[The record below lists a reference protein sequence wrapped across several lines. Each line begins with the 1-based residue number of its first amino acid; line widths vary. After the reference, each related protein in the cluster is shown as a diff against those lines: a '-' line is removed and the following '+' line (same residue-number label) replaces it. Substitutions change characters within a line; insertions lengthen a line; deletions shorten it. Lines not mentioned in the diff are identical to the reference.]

1 MRIVTA
7 DPVSGLAG
15 YLFERVGYVVSGV
28 QSLYVKY
35 GTGTTDWALVGLVVV
50 GVRTVTATDPRSVGL
65 SAGIGKIVLY
75 VTGHVGL
82 YLRKFGA
89 ADTDWTAFVDSGAGS
104 AIELAASASEQRTV
118 LGLGTA
124 ATADAADFAAA
135 VHTHAADDIVSGTVD
150 TARLGSGTA
159 NSSTY
164 LRGDQTW
171 AAAGGVTPRRVVGA
185 TFDGNGSPPTAGSI
199 GYLVCPYNGTIDQW
213 HVVADV
219 VGSAVIDVWK
229 LASAIPTDA
238 DRIAGTEK
246 PTLSSAQLASDTS
259 LTTWATLAVSAGDV
273 FGFELE
279 SASVLTRVTVEVRIS
294 ESA

>member
-1 MRIVTA
+1 MRIVTT

-65 SAGIGKIVLY
+65 AAGIGKIVLY

-82 YLRKFGA
+82 YLRKFGT
-89 ADTDWTAFVDSGAGS
+89 ADTDWTAFVDTGAGS
-104 AIELAASASEQRTV
+104 ALELAASASEQRTV

-124 ATADAADFAAA
+124 ATASASSFAAA
-135 VHTHAADDIVSGTVD
+135 VHTHAAADIVSGTVD

-171 AAAGGVTPRRVVGA
+171 AAAGGGGGSWTAATLALGSDPKTEHYITVTDAAISPSSKVIVTWGA
-185 TFDGNGSPPTAGSI
+185 CLDTDENGPDMDAVTFCARPGS
-199 GYLVCPYNGTIDQW
+199 
-213 HVVADV
+213 
-219 VGSAVIDVWK
+219 GSAVVVV
-229 LASAIPTDA
+229 ASERP
-238 DRIAGTEK
+238 
-246 PTLSSAQLASDTS
+246 
-259 LTTWATLAVSAGDV
+259 
-273 FGFELE
+273 
-279 SASVLTRVTVEVRIS
+279 VLGALKVLYQVV
-294 ESA
+294 